1 MASAPAS
8 ALAFGSG
15 FTVIELLV
23 MLAIAAVL
31 AGVAAPGL
39 GAMVDRQRLRRA
51 CEDMSDAIYFAR
63 REALRRGG
71 NVTLHKGASEGCS
84 AREATDWSCGWFVF
98 DDADGN
104 GELGPGE
111 AVLQTWPPAK
121 GVEVKMNVVG
131 SSPFLPLSRW
141 GRFGN
146 NLGFSVRLR
155 PAGSSANAAA
165 LMLCMSSGGRLRTL
179 QGTDQC

>member
-1 MASAPAS
+1 MASAPSSTLACS
-8 ALAFGSG
+8 AGL
-15 FTVIELLV
+15 TLIELMV
-23 MLAIAAVL
+23 TLAIAAIL
-31 AGVAAPGL
+31 AGLAAPGI
-39 GAMVDRQRLRRA
+39 GALVDRQRLRRA
-51 CEDMSDAIYFAR
+51 GEDMSDALYFAR
-63 REALRRGG
+63 REAIRRGG
-71 NVTLHKGASEGCS
+71 NVTLRKGASEGCS

-98 DDADGN
+98 EDADGN

-111 AVLQTWPPAK
+111 AVLQSWPPAR

-131 SSPFLPLSRW
+131 SLPYLLLSRW

-155 PAGSSANAAA
+155 PAGSSASAAT

-179 QGTDQC
+179 RGTDQC